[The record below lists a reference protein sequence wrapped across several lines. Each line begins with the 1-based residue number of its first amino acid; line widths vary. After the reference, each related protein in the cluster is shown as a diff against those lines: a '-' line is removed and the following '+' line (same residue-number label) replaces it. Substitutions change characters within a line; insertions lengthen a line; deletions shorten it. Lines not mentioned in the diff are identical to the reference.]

1 MSYLENVAVADIVAL
16 VVLITLELFH
26 ALQFAAQNRVLQTKV
41 YKDEATGLPNK
52 NKCEELLN
60 RKESIPAEEQVAV
73 CVFDLNNLRTIN
85 NTMGHEKGDEYI
97 RNFAQELR
105 IAAPEDQFVGR
116 DGGDEFLMILRGM
129 DHAAVRHCLQQIR
142 HHILDYSAHHPKC
155 R

>member
-1 MSYLENVAVADIVAL
+1 MSYLENVAAADIVAL
-16 VVLITLELFH
+16 VALIALELFH

-97 RNFAQELR
+97 RNCAPLR
-105 IAAPEDQFVGR
+105 LRTSLWAA
-116 DGGDEFLMILRGM
+116 M
-129 DHAAVRHCLQQIR
+129 AAMN
-142 HHILDYSAHHPKC
+142 S
-155 R
+155 